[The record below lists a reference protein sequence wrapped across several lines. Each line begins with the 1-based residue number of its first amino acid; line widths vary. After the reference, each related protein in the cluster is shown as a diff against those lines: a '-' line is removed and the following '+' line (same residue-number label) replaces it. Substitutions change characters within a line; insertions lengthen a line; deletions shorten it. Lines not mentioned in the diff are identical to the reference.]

1 MSKAVSPAA
10 RRPWHS
16 ILYVRVLLGIA
27 LAILLGYLQPDLAIQ
42 MKPLGDAFIK
52 LIKMAIGLVI
62 FFTVV
67 SGIGAMQS
75 MKSVGASAARPLIY
89 FEVVS
94 TLALVIGMLI
104 GNWLAPGRASMPI
117 PPSSMRRRSGNLR
130 ARRRSR
136 ASPTSS

>member
-1 MSKAVSPAA
+1 MRMSKALSPAP

-16 ILYVRVLLGIA
+16 ILYVQVLLAIV
-27 LAILLGYLQPDLAIQ
+27 LAILLGYAQPKLAVE

-67 SGIGAMQS
+67 SGIGGMQS
-75 MKSVGASAARPLIY
+75 MKKVGRVGSKALIY

-94 TLALVIGMLI
+94 TLALVIGMLV
-104 GNWLAPGRASMPI
+104 GNWLAPGAGFHSHPTT
-117 PPSSMRRRSGNLR
+117 PPATPL
-130 ARRRSR
+130 
-136 ASPTSS
+136 PP